1 MVRRVSFFLFLP
13 PASSATG
20 DAPPPLKKPPP
31 FLPPGGAS
39 IFVSES
45 PGDYFLAEGHH
56 LKMFDGIAATA
67 SIFPLTGYGI
77 TVVKVDNDKAFLA
90 ETSEALA
97 KVVDCHH
104 DCSFRS

>member
-1 MVRRVSFFLFLP
+1 MP
-13 PASSATG
+13 PE
-20 DAPPPLKKPPP
+20 
-31 FLPPGGAS
+31 GAS
-39 IFVSES
+39 ILVPDFE
-45 PGDYFLAEGHH
+45 GDYVTDEVHY